1 MLAVAAATV
10 YLPGLAIMFG
20 FGVRQ
25 RLVLLGA
32 APAASVGVALIVASA
47 SALLDVGYGPTPLAV
62 GTVLLTVV
70 GFGINRLVHRQFG
83 PPADLPPPR
92 AKPLLPRLSGITSI
106 LAQLAGLVFVLTGA
120 GLALRAWTWGLG
132 TWNTYNQDHDTILAL
147 VLTSYIQRTGRGAP
161 WQIMPADVV
170 VGRPTVYYPDG
181 FHLMAATVA
190 DVFDGNAVVGMNAAA
205 AMLIGAAWTT
215 SAAALAAL
223 AVRWLRDDPGWMA
236 LAGGVA
242 AVVAAGLYRPG
253 VVMAR
258 DNGLLPN
265 AAALVLVPGVLAAL
279 LLIRPKL
286 WSGGMAVGV
295 ACAGIVA
302 VHPSAGLSVGLSV
315 ALFWIA
321 LLFVPDGRA
330 MLRAQWSVLLV
341 IVVSASA
348 AAAGVLHGALAVS
361 SRIGAFP
368 PDTAH
373 WPFAKSLGHVV
384 PLIYGGMFDA
394 KSLVQVWP
402 TALLLIGLATALAMR
417 RAVPVLVA
425 WTGWV
430 IIVLLAYRNPT
441 GITAPILGFFY
452 NSVGRLQSHI
462 QLFAP
467 ALAALGAFGLL
478 AALIKGVGAIRL
490 PRIGRLGT
498 RVAGLV
504 GVAAMFV
511 VTAFYISG
519 PDDRYLRTTA
529 AALSERWAD
538 PQLYRVDDKDIAA
551 ADWLRSRVAP
561 GERIMNSPNDGSTW
575 LYVHYGL
582 PIVEV
587 STLGVPGFPYTWELM
602 KSFRYLDTDPEVRR
616 RILDLHIGWVYV
628 DSRAPIIGAFGAPD
642 DWTGGGLMTTVAG
655 LRDLDDTP
663 GLILAHV
670 EGGVQI
676 YKVDLDY
683 VRGLEDTGG
692 QRSVSDQSIANEPTS

>member
-1 MLAVAAATV
+1 ML
-10 YLPGLAIMFG
+10 G

-32 APAASVGVALIVASA
+32 TPAASVGVALIVASA
-47 SALLDVGYGPTPLAV
+47 SALLGVRYGPKPLAV
-62 GTVLLTVV
+62 GTVLLAVV
-70 GFGINRLVHRQFG
+70 GAGVNWLLRRQFG

-106 LAQLAGLVFVLTGA
+106 LAQLSGLVFVLTGA
-120 GLALRAWTWGLG
+120 GMALRAWTWGIG
-132 TWNTYNQDHDTILAL
+132 PWTTYNQDHDTILAS

-181 FHLMAATVA
+181 FHLIAATIA
-190 DVFDGNAVVGMNAAA
+190 DVFHGDAVLGMNAAA

-236 LAGGVA
+236 LAAGVA

-258 DNGLLPN
+258 DNGVLPN
-265 AAALVLVPGVLAAL
+265 ASALVLVPGVLAAL
-279 LLIRPKL
+279 LLIRPKS

-315 ALFWIA
+315 ALFWLA

-330 MLRAQWSVLLV
+330 MLCAQWSVLLV
-341 IVVSASA
+341 IVVSA
-348 AAAGVLHGALAVS
+348 AAAGAGVLRGALAVS
-361 SRIGAFP
+361 SRIEAFP

-373 WPFAKSLGHVV
+373 VPFVRSLGHVV
-384 PLIYGGMFDA
+384 PLIYGGMFDH

-402 TALLLIGLATALAMR
+402 TALVLIGLVTALTLR

-425 WTGWV
+425 WTGWLV
-430 IIVLLAYRNPT
+430 IVLLAYRNPT

-452 NSVGRLQSHI
+452 NSVGRLQCHI
-462 QLFAP
+462 QLFGP

-478 AALIKGVGAIRL
+478 AALIKGVGKVRV
-490 PRIGRLGT
+490 PRVGRAST
-498 RVAGLV
+498 RVAGTI
-504 GVAAMFV
+504 GVAAMFLL
-511 VTAFYISG
+511 TACYISG
-519 PDDRYLRTTA
+519 PDSRYLRTTA
-529 AALSERWAD
+529 LALSQRWAS
-538 PQLYRVDDKDIAA
+538 PQLYRVDGKDIAA
-551 ADWLRSRVAP
+551 ANWLRGRVAP
-561 GERIMNSPNDGSTW
+561 GQRIMNNPNDGSTW
-575 LYVHYGL
+575 MYVHYGM

-616 RILDLHIGWVYV
+616 RILDLNIAWVYV
-628 DSRAPIIGAFGAPD
+628 DARAPIIGASGAPD
-642 DWTGGGLMTTVAG
+642 DWTGGGLMTTVPG
-655 LRDLDDTP
+655 LRNLDDTP

-670 EGGVQI
+670 DGPVQI

-683 VRGLEDTGG
+683 VRSLDETGG
-692 QRSVSDQSIANEPTS
+692 QRSVGDESITTVPISRPS